1 MKGLAE
7 SLVAAKWKVPSD
19 LSRSFF
25 GFPPLLR
32 YTQELIGGDPDRDC
46 YQWTVDTYLSE
57 RLPVPRALSLACGH
71 GHVERLLAERG
82 VFREC
87 LGLDLAP
94 GAIEQARRLA
104 AGAGLENLQYRV
116 ADLNRLQ
123 LEPGS
128 FDLILA
134 VGALHHV
141 SDLEHVLDEV
151 HRALSPGGLLVSNEY
166 IGPDR
171 WQVSPRQYEL
181 INAAIHL
188 IPPDLRE
195 RREENHWPPW
205 LWPLA
210 KLEPRLARRRL
221 NPLAPLHALRRLLI
235 RRPAFGR
242 LYDPPPPWYWML
254 RDPSEGVHAS
264 QIVSSIR
271 RRFEDVNVRPYN
283 GSILYFALDQAFYER
298 YDDSNPRHRRVLD
311 MLCEIERELVALGEV
326 PSAAAHIVARKT
338 G

>member
-1 MKGLAE
+1 MRKLDHA
-7 SLVAAKWKVPSD
+7 LVAGKWKVPSD

-46 YQWTVDTYLSE
+46 YLWTVDTYLRD
-57 RLPVPRALSLACGH
+57 RLPVARALSLACGH

-82 VFREC
+82 VFEQC

-94 GAIEQARRLA
+94 GAIEEARRLA
-104 AGAGLENLQYRV
+104 AEGGYENLEYQL
-116 ADLNRLQ
+116 ADLNRLH

-134 VGALHHV
+134 VGALHHM
-141 SDLEHVLDEV
+141 SDLDHVLEEV
-151 HRALSPGGLLVSNEY
+151 FRALKPGGLLVANEY
-166 IGPDR
+166 VGLDR

-195 RREENHWPPW
+195 RREENHWPAW
-205 LWPLA
+205 LWPLT
-210 KLEPRLARRRL
+210 KLEPRLARRRV
-221 NPLAPLHALRRLLI
+221 NPLAPLHALRRLLV

-242 LYDPPPPWYWML
+242 LYDPPPPWYWRL

-264 QIVSSIR
+264 QIISSIR

-298 YDDSNPRHRRVLD
+298 YDESNPRHRRILE
-311 MLCEIERELVALGEV
+311 MLLQIEREMVALGEL
-326 PSAAAHIVARKT
+326 PSLAAHIVARKP